1 MRLSI
6 KDKISVSACCYSVKD
21 MDIVFPTTARNRGA
35 LYASISN
42 VLRSF
47 VDTRRTHK
55 PTYIIHP
62 LYFHIKVRVEKP
74 SGEVYYLKPFYIDL
88 QCNFSVIVIVP
99 ASL

>member
-21 MDIVFPTTARNRGA
+21 MDFVFPTSARNRGD

-42 VLRSF
+42 VLRSY
-47 VDTRRTHK
+47 VYSRRIHK
-55 PTYIIHP
+55 PTFIQHP

-74 SGEVYYLKPFYIDL
+74 SGEIYYLKPFYINL
-88 QCNFSVIVIVP
+88 
-99 ASL
+99 

>member
-21 MDIVFPTTARNRGA
+21 MDIVFPVIARNRGD

-42 VLRSF
+42 ILREF

-55 PTYIIHP
+55 PTFIIHP

-88 QCNFSVIVIVP
+88 
-99 ASL
+99 